1 MGVRS
6 VTAENLKPLTS
17 LRFIAAFWV
26 VLFLWWPHADFGAA
40 PAFVANGYL
49 GVDLFFAL
57 SGFILC
63 HVYLQQ
69 AGERRF
75 RYGAFLWNRLARVFP
90 LHIATLLGVG
100 LLAGAATVA
109 GMSIDPNITSWQAL
123 PANLLMVHAWGFAD
137 VAGWNHPS
145 WSISAEWF
153 AYLTFPIFAA
163 AAWGLHRRPIVA
175 VGLALAALFAANAG
189 YRALTGELLTEATI
203 LGGFLR
209 IVPSFAYGC
218 ALFLLWRSGVLARF
232 RNAWIVLG
240 ASVAAVVAAAAF
252 NAPDVLIVALFGP
265 LLVSLA
271 ALSEAP
277 KNPLSARLPVYLGEV
292 SYSVYMVCVPW
303 QLLSVN
309 AFARLLDIESKQLPL
324 WAWLVCV
331 AALVPIAALSYQ
343 FIERPAR
350 QWLKGFAARSR
361 REETTP
367 QVA

>member
-1 MGVRS
+1 M
-6 VTAENLKPLTS
+6 TAENLKPLTS
-17 LRFIAAFWV
+17 LRFLAAFWV
-26 VLFLWWPHADFGAA
+26 VMFIWWPHGDFGNT
-40 PAFVANGYL
+40 PALFANGYL
-49 GVDLFFAL
+49 GVDLFFCL

-75 RYGAFLWNRLARVFP
+75 KYRSFLWNRLARVFP

-100 LLAGAATVA
+100 LLAGGATLA
-109 GMSIDPNITSWQAL
+109 GMSIDPNILSWQAL

-163 AAWGLHRRPIVA
+163 AAWGLHKRPLVA
-175 VGLALAALFAANAG
+175 VGLALAGLFAANAG
-189 YRALTGELLTEATI
+189 YKALTGELLTEATI

-218 ALFLLWRSGVLARF
+218 ALFLLWRSGFLKDF
-232 RNAWIVLG
+232 RAAWAVLG
-240 ASVAAVVAAAAF
+240 ASAAAVLAAAAF
-252 NAPDVLIVALFGP
+252 NAPDVLVVALFGP
-265 LLVSLA
+265 LLASLA
-271 ALSEAP
+271 ALSQAP
-277 KNPLSARLPVYLGEV
+277 KNPLSARPFVYLGEI
-292 SYSVYMVCVPW
+292 SYSVYMICVPW

-309 AFARLLDIESKQLPL
+309 AMAKVLDLESKHLPL
-324 WAWLVCV
+324 WAWVLCV
-331 AALVPIAALSYQ
+331 AALVPLAAASYHL
-343 FIERPAR
+343 IEKPAR
-350 QWLKGFAARSR
+350 QALKGFAARPR
-361 REETTP
+361 RERTTP